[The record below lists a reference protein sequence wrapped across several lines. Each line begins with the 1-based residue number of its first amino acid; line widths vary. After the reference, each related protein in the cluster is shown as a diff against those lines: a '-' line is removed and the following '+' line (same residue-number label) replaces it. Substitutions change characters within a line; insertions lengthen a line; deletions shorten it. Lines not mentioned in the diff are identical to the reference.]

1 MTKEWWQK
9 CQLRPHKLQQLTL
22 SCGKPHRIMMRHLP
36 KCPTSKLQPNWTIQ
50 VLMADLWLNVDD
62 IPCLWFLLAWS
73 ELPLPESRSI
83 FFDCRILSKL
93 HCELVEPICRCQL
106 EVHLAGTSITRTRL
120 TSNKWNYTI
129 QLFERVIRSAMAEL
143 GWNSKFFRNSTRISF
158 LGAIRNCCRYQIV
171 SVVALHYERVEE
183 GSILRHLHLLLEP

>member
-1 MTKEWWQK
+1 MLFSFAQKACAVISDLSGPVSSTDRLLATVKLLKIWMTKKWWQK

-83 FFDCRILSKL
+83 FFDLQNS
-93 HCELVEPICRCQL
+93 
-106 EVHLAGTSITRTRL
+106 
-120 TSNKWNYTI
+120 
-129 QLFERVIRSAMAEL
+129 FEAPL
-143 GWNSKFFRNSTRISF
+143 RISRTH
-158 LGAIRNCCRYQIV
+158 LQV
-171 SVVALHYERVEE
+171 STWSALSWYFDHEN
-183 GSILRHLHLLLEP
+183 

>member
-1 MTKEWWQK
+1 MSDLKIAAELNHSSTDGRSVVECWWYS
-9 CQLRPHKLQQLTL
+9 L
-22 SCGKPHRIMMRHLP
+22 SLILARLIRITASWN
-36 KCPTSKLQPNWTIQ
+36 K
-50 VLMADLWLNVDD
+50 ADQSSL
-62 IPCLWFLLAWS
+62 I
-73 ELPLPESRSI
+73 
-83 FFDCRILSKL
+83 CRILSKL
-93 HCELVEPICRCQL
+93 HWKLVEPICRCQL